1 MPKNVAIEVHLK
13 NSEVSQTPSNY
24 TVLKMS
30 ERVAA
35 GRSWEIILSSSVK
48 WSSCLVSFFWAALW
62 NMRSSHLKVM
72 WRIRES
78 VFRRKAWL
86 CPFASIC
93 KRMDRKRW
101 KMLCTSV
108 SASLQAPALCWRG
121 KRDSE
126 ALGQDLC
133 TAVRLDFMH
142 WSLILASTDRQGSLD
157 VEDVPI
163 LLLKVW
169 CHYQSHDAAYNT
181 DNFLYGMRCSECTR
195 TALVFPLPKFCS
207 AFSSELTIFSVCLYS
222 KYSEHDIWEQ

>member
-35 GRSWEIILSSSVK
+35 GRSWEIILSSGVK

-78 VFRRKAWL
+78 VFRRKARL

-101 KMLCTSV
+101 KMPLHV
-108 SASLQAPALCWRG
+108 SQCISAGSSSLLKGEEGLWGSRAGSLHS
-121 KRDSE
+121 SE
-126 ALGQDLC
+126 AWFHALKFNSGI
-133 TAVRLDFMH
+133 H
-142 WSLILASTDRQGSLD
+142 WQAG
-157 VEDVPI
+157 
-163 LLLKVW
+163 
-169 CHYQSHDAAYNT
+169 
-181 DNFLYGMRCSECTR
+181 
-195 TALVFPLPKFCS
+195 
-207 AFSSELTIFSVCLYS
+207 
-222 KYSEHDIWEQ
+222 